1 MGVTR
6 VGGIVS
12 PDYVVAA
19 PTASLSPEYAGM
31 LFRTPAFSAE
41 CARRSHGIVWD
52 RLRLYWD
59 GFREIEVPLPSPQQQ
74 AEITARVDS
83 ETAKIGALSAATERT
98 IALLKERRAALIA
111 AAVSGAIKVRNANST
126 AAVETPTQ

>member
-1 MGVTR
+1 
-6 VGGIVS
+6 
-12 PDYVVAA
+12 
-19 PTASLSPEYAGM
+19 M

-74 AEITARVDS
+74 AEIAARVDS
-83 ETAKIGALSAATERT
+83 ETAKIDGLSAATERT

-111 AAVSGAIKVRNANST
+111 AAVSGAIDLRNANSA